1 MNIVN
6 EGLDVAVR
14 IGDLPDSSL
23 TAIRVG
29 NVRRVLC
36 AAPDYLSAHG
46 RPDHPEALRR
56 HRIIQALAVTS
67 SDQWSFQEGGRPTA
81 VRVAPRVRLNT
92 NDAAIT
98 LTRLGW
104 GITRVLS
111 YQAAA
116 HIADGSLVRLLE
128 DFETA
133 PLPVHVVH
141 HEGRMVSAK
150 VRAFVDFAVDRLRRN
165 PVLT

>member
-1 MNIVN
+1 M
-6 EGLDVAVR
+6 
-14 IGDLPDSSL
+14 
-23 TAIRVG
+23 
-29 NVRRVLC
+29 
-36 AAPDYLSAHG
+36 
-46 RPDHPEALRR
+46 
-56 HRIIQALAVTS
+56 
-67 SDQWSFQEGGRPTA
+67 
-81 VRVAPRVRLNT
+81 
-92 NDAAIT
+92 
-98 LTRLGW
+98 
-104 GITRVLS
+104 LS